1 VEGQEDLGR
10 EILIKKGVKSVT
22 DMIYEAR
29 VSAVI
34 RIEAT
39 HGRACPRKTA
49 IGMYPTADEYNSV

>member
-1 VEGQEDLGR
+1 MSR
-10 EILIKKGVKSVT
+10 EILIMKGVKAVT

-49 IGMYPTADEYNSV
+49 IGMYPSAEEYNSV

>member
-1 VEGQEDLGR
+1 MSR
-10 EILIKKGVKSVT
+10 EILIRKGVKAVT

-39 HGRACPRKTA
+39 QGRACPRKAA
-49 IGMYPTADEYNSV
+49 IGMYPNAEQYNSV